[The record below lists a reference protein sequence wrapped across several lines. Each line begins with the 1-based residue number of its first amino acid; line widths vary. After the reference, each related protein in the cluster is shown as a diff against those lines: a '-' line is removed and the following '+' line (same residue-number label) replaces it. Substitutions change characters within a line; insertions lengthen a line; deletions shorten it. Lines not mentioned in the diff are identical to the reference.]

1 MMYNKFQ
8 VKLMPWVAKFATS
21 FLCAVLFVCANTN
34 SSCVFYQPETP
45 GELEKFKKVR

>member
-21 FLCAVLFVCANTN
+21 FLCAVLWQYRT
-34 SSCVFYQPETP
+34 
-45 GELEKFKKVR
+45 EKSAKYRRV

>member
-21 FLCAVLFVCANTN
+21 FLCAVALSKIRKVVASQGFFRLLN
-34 SSCVFYQPETP
+34 VFCH
-45 GELEKFKKVR
+45 